1 VCERGIA
8 SAQEAAKGVAKIG
21 GLLLVACGDPD
32 NELSGLPGTDMTDVI
47 VIGAGAAGLMC
58 AIVAGQRGKSVV
70 VLERG
75 ERIGAKILISGG
87 GRCNFTNLYAR
98 PENYL
103 SSNPDFCKSALA
115 RYTPDDFIA
124 LVERHGIAYHEKKLG
139 QLFCDGSSREIVEML
154 QREGDDAGIEI
165 KTGANVIVVRRVES
179 DGSFEVV
186 TPRETFSAKRLV
198 IATGGLSLPKLG
210 ATDFAYRIAQQFGLA
225 VLPVRAGLVPFT
237 FGGEDLEFC
246 RALSGVSAPCMA
258 RVEDRSGKSRSVEFT
273 EHFLFTH
280 RGLSGPAMLQVSSYW
295 QAPEELRLNLFPEG
309 GARAWLE
316 ENRSSGM
323 RLDTLL
329 SQRLPERF
337 ATAWTAPLAPLRP
350 VRQYNSVELD
360 DIAQRLENWTLRP
373 AGTEGYTTAEVTVG
387 GIDTRDLHSKTM
399 EARKVPG
406 LHFIGEA
413 IDVTGWL
420 GGYNFQWAWASGHA
434 CGETV

>member
-1 VCERGIA
+1 
-8 SAQEAAKGVAKIG
+8 
-21 GLLLVACGDPD
+21 
-32 NELSGLPGTDMTDVI
+32 MTDVV

-58 AIVAGQRGKSVV
+58 AIVAGQRKKSVT
-70 VLERG
+70 VLERS

-87 GRCNFTNLYAR
+87 GRCNFTNLHAR

-154 QREGDDAGIEI
+154 QREGDDACVEI
-165 KTGANVIVVRRVES
+165 KTGVNVIVVRRVES
-179 DGSFEVV
+179 DGSFEIV

-210 ATDFAYRIAQQFGLA
+210 ATDFAYCIAQQFGLN

-246 RALSGVSAPCMA
+246 RALSGVSAPCAA
-258 RVEDRSGKSRSVEFT
+258 RVEDRLGKSRSVEFT

-295 QAPEELRLNLFPEG
+295 QAPEELRINLFPEG
-309 GARAWLE
+309 GARVWLE

-373 AGTEGYTTAEVTVG
+373 AGTEGYATAEVTVG

-399 EARKVPG
+399 EARAVPG

-413 IDVTGWL
+413 VDVTGWL

-434 CGETV
+434 CGEAI

>member
-1 VCERGIA
+1 
-8 SAQEAAKGVAKIG
+8 
-21 GLLLVACGDPD
+21 
-32 NELSGLPGTDMTDVI
+32 MTDVI

-87 GRCNFTNLYAR
+87 GRCNFTNINAR
-98 PENYL
+98 PENFL

-139 QLFCDGSSREIVEML
+139 QLFCDHSSRDIVEML
-154 QREGDDAGIEI
+154 RKECDDAGVEI
-165 KTGANVIVVRRVES
+165 KTGVDVAEVRRIEA

-186 TPRETFSAKRLV
+186 TASETFSANRLV
-198 IATGGLSLPKLG
+198 IATGGLSLPKLC
-210 ATDFAYRIAQQFGLA
+210 ATDFAYRIARQFGLN
-225 VLPVRAGLVPFT
+225 VIPGRAGLVPFT
-237 FGGEDLEFC
+237 FSGEELEFC
-246 RALSGVSAPCMA
+246 RALSGVSAPCVA
-258 RVEDRSGKSRSVEFT
+258 RVESELSKSREVNFT

-295 QAPEELRLNLFPEG
+295 QPPAEIRLNLFPEG
-309 GARAWLE
+309 DARAWLE
-316 ENRSSGM
+316 ENRASGM

-329 SQRLPERF
+329 AQRLPERF
-337 ATAWTAPLAPLRP
+337 ADAWTSRLPQVRP
-350 VRQYNSVELD
+350 VRHYSSKELD
-360 DIAQRLENWTLRP
+360 DIAHRLENWTLHP
-373 AGTEGYTTAEVTVG
+373 AGTEGYATAEVTVG
-387 GIDTRDLHSKTM
+387 GIDTRDLQSKTM
-399 EARKVPG
+399 EARNVPG
-406 LHFIGEA
+406 LYFIGEA

-434 CGETV
+434 CGQAI

>member
-1 VCERGIA
+1 
-8 SAQEAAKGVAKIG
+8 
-21 GLLLVACGDPD
+21 
-32 NELSGLPGTDMTDVI
+32 MTDVI

-58 AIVAGQRGKSVV
+58 AIVAGQRGKSVL

-87 GRCNFTNLYAR
+87 GRCNFTNLHAR

-115 RYTPDDFIA
+115 RYKPDDFIA

-139 QLFCDGSSREIVEML
+139 QLFCDHSSREIVEML
-154 QREGDDAGIEI
+154 RKECEEAAVEI
-165 KTGANVIVVRRVES
+165 RTGVDVTEVRRND
-179 DGSFEVV
+179 DGTFEIN
-186 TPRETFSAKRLV
+186 TASETFSAPKLV
-198 IATGGLSLPKLG
+198 IATGGLSLPKLC
-210 ATDFAYRIAQQFGLA
+210 ATDFAYRIARQFGLN
-225 VLPVRAGLVPFT
+225 VIPGRAGLVPFT
-237 FGGEDLEFC
+237 FGGADLEFC
-246 RALSGVSAPCMA
+246 RALSGISAPCVA
-258 RVEDRSGKSRSVEFT
+258 RVESDLVRARDIKFA

-280 RGLSGPAMLQVSSYW
+280 RGLSGPAMLQISSYW
-295 QAPEELRLNLFPEG
+295 QPPAEVRINLFPG
-309 GARAWLE
+309 GDARTWLE
-316 ENRSSGM
+316 ENRTSGM

-329 SQRLPERF
+329 AQRLPERF
-337 ATAWTAPLAPLRP
+337 ADAWTALLPQVRP
-350 VRQYNSVELD
+350 VRHYSDRGLD

-387 GIDTRDLHSKTM
+387 GIDTRDLHSKSL
-399 EARKVPG
+399 EARQVPG

-434 CGETV
+434 CGQAI

>member
-1 VCERGIA
+1 
-8 SAQEAAKGVAKIG
+8 
-21 GLLLVACGDPD
+21 
-32 NELSGLPGTDMTDVI
+32 MTDVI

-70 VLERG
+70 VMERG

-87 GRCNFTNLYAR
+87 GRCNFTNIYAK

-115 RYTPDDFIA
+115 RYKPDDFIA

-139 QLFCDGSSREIVEML
+139 QLFCNGRSREIVEML
-154 QREGDDAGIEI
+154 RKECDDAGVEI
-165 KTGANVIVVRRVES
+165 KTSADVTDVRRIEA

-186 TPRETFSAKRLV
+186 TSRETFSAKRLV
-198 IATGGLSLPKLG
+198 IASGGLSLPKLG
-210 ATDFAYRIAQQFGLA
+210 ATDFAYRISRQFGLA
-225 VLPVRAGLVPFT
+225 VLPGRAGLVPFT
-237 FGGEDLEFC
+237 FSGEDLEFC
-246 RALSGVSAPCMA
+246 RALSGVSAACVA

-280 RGLSGPAMLQVSSYW
+280 RGLSGPAMLQVSSSW
-295 QAPEELRLNLFPEG
+295 QAPEELRINLFPEG
-309 GARAWLE
+309 DARAWLE
-316 ENRSSGM
+316 ENRQSGL

-329 SQRLPERF
+329 ARRLPERF
-337 ATAWTAPLAPLRP
+337 ATAWTKPLAPLRP
-350 VRQYNSVELD
+350 VRHYSSSELD
-360 DIAQRLENWTLRP
+360 DIAQGLENWTLRP
-373 AGTEGYTTAEVTVG
+373 AGTEGYATAEVTVG

-413 IDVTGWL
+413 VDVTGWL

-434 CGETV
+434 CGQAV